1 MLAVCGAAQAA
12 EQRAFFLADVLQ
24 PGQFSIEIIET
35 GRPGKALFI
44 GVRGKAP
51 GVANIEYDNH
61 LPAGQPLQ
69 PMAEEIIA
77 NCARASMPERPPR
90 SRRSAE
96 TIQAQR

>member
-1 MLAVCGAAQAA
+1 MSTPKSASHRVLAVCGAAQAA
-12 EQRAFFLADVLQ
+12 DTALFLADVLQ

-69 PMAEEIIA
+69 PMAEEVI
-77 NCARASMPERPPR
+77 R
-90 SRRSAE
+90 
-96 TIQAQR
+96 